1 MLRAFTHLII
11 GWFLV
16 ALVGGMADVLGLSLM
31 LPATSAVVLAHAA
44 FSRERELVWGLAV
57 AVALGYIE
65 DLHQGA
71 PVGVL
76 SLSFAISFLVLHWAA
91 GRIAVRGWSMRA
103 LVSLMAVA
111 LIDTITVTLLF
122 VLADPLSIRSEALW
136 PMLLGLRWHA
146 LATVL
151 VAPPVWSLLQRT
163 FTVFRL
169 DAQTPSELH
178 LDVR

>member
-1 MLRAFTHLII
+1 MLRAFTHLIV
-11 GWFLV
+11 GWLLV
-16 ALVGGMADVLGLSLM
+16 ALVGGLADVLGLSIM
-31 LPATSAVVLAHAA
+31 LPATSAVVVAHAA
-44 FSRERELVWGLAV
+44 FARERELVWGLVV
-57 AVALGYIE
+57 AVALGYVE

-76 SLSFAISFLVLHWAA
+76 SLSFALAFLVLHWAA
-91 GRIAVRGWSMRA
+91 GRIAVRGWTMRA

-111 LIDTITVTLLF
+111 LIDILTITTLF
-122 VLADPLSIRSEALW
+122 VLADPLAIRTEALW

-163 FTVFRL
+163 FTAFRL
-169 DAQTPSELH
+169 DAQRPSELH
-178 LDVR
+178 LS